1 MSLRCW
7 VLSAGGSAKDHK
19 SRTISRICVNPSH
32 FKTVPYAARPD
43 TYGLMRIYLDHN
55 AAAPLLPE
63 AAAAVTKA
71 MALSGNPSSIHGL
84 GRAVRRMIEDA
95 RATLAECTG
104 ARAED
109 IAFTASGSEAC
120 QLMLNVPGRSRI
132 LASATEHAAILEAAP
147 HAEILP
153 VLPNGLLDIAA
164 LTSALGDDGSD
175 AIVAVMLANNETGA
189 LQPIAEIAECV
200 HAKGGLLAVDAAQA
214 FGKTPVVL
222 ADLNADMLAFS
233 SAKIGGPLGAGAA
246 VFRKGVVPK
255 ALLTGGGQE
264 RGLRGGSENVLGI
277 AGFGGA
283 LAALDASLAAQPQV
297 ARLRDQMEAAVL
309 SVAPDA
315 VLNGLDAPRLATT
328 ASIAMPGVDAATQV
342 MAMDL
347 AGIAVSAG
355 AACSSGKV
363 AASHVLEAM
372 GLRDDIAGGTIR
384 ISLGLSTTEA
394 DIEAFVAAW
403 TALYMRRNANSAG
416 T

>member
-1 MSLRCW
+1 M
-7 VLSAGGSAKDHK
+7 K
-19 SRTISRICVNPSH
+19 
-32 FKTVPYAARPD
+32 
-43 TYGLMRIYLDHN
+43 IYLDHN

-63 AAAAVTKA
+63 AAAAITNA
-71 MALSGNPSSIHGL
+71 MALCGNPSSTHGH
-84 GRAVRRMIEDA
+84 GRAARRVIEDA
-95 RATLAECTG
+95 RAALAECTG

-120 QLMLNVPGRSRI
+120 QLMLNVPGRPRI

-147 HAEILP
+147 SAEILP
-153 VLPNGLLDIAA
+153 VLSNGLLDIAA
-164 LTSALGDDGSD
+164 LTSALSQD
-175 AIVAVMLANNETGA
+175 ASNVIVAVMLANNETGA
-189 LQPIAEIAECV
+189 IQPIANIAECV
-200 HAKGGLLAVDAAQA
+200 HAKGGLLAVDVAQA
-214 FGKTPVVL
+214 FGKLPVEMAV
-222 ADLNADMLAFS
+222 LNADMLAFS

-283 LAALDASLAAQPQV
+283 LTALESSLNAQPRIK
-297 ARLRDQMEAAVL
+297 RLRDQLEAAVL
-309 SVAPDA
+309 ATADGA
-315 VLNGLDAPRLATT
+315 VLNGMDTPRLSNT
-328 ASIAMPGVDAATQV
+328 ASIAMKGVDAATQV

-363 AASHVLEAM
+363 GTSHVLAAM
-372 GLRDDIAGGTIR
+372 GLQDDVAGSTIR
-384 ISLGLSTTEA
+384 VSLGLSNTEA

-403 TALYMRRNANSAG
+403 TAIYKKTHANSDGA
-416 T
+416 